1 MVKGI
6 IFDLDGTL
14 VDCMP
19 DFCEMMNLFLEKI
32 GAKNIK
38 NEVTP
43 EKVKTFIGHGA
54 REAMER
60 LLNHYDIPFT
70 DKEADELF
78 KIYMRVYN
86 TKPLDKSTLCDNV
99 FDTLVKLKK
108 EGYKMAICTNKPHKP
123 AMFVLEQLGIKDFFS
138 PILDAEA
145 TPHLKPSPEIMNIV
159 LEKMKLKKEDCIM
172 VGDSK
177 VDVDAAKSVN
187 MPVIIVSYGFAYYPV
202 QSLNADKIIDNFG
215 ELVEAVKH
223 F

>member
-6 IFDLDGTL
+6 VFDLDGTL

-32 GAKNIK
+32 GATRIES
-38 NEVTP
+38 EVTP
-43 EKVKTFIGHGA
+43 DKVKTFIGHGA
-54 REAMER
+54 RKAMEN
-60 LLNHYDIPFT
+60 LLEHYNIPFT
-70 DKEADELF
+70 EKEADELF

-99 FDTLVKLKK
+99 LETLTKLKG

-123 AMFVLEQLGIKDFFS
+123 AMFVLEQLGIKDFFF

-145 TPHLKPSPEIMNIV
+145 TPYLKPSPELMNIV
-159 LEKMKLKKEDCIM
+159 FEKMGLGRDDCIM

-177 VDVDAAKSVN
+177 VDVDAAKGVG
-187 MPVIIVSYGFAYYPV
+187 MPVVIVSYGFAYYPV
-202 QSLNADKIIDNFG
+202 ESLNADKIIDNFG
-215 ELVEAVKH
+215 ELPEAIKL

>member
-32 GAKNIK
+32 GAKDIK

-60 LLNHYDIPFT
+60 LLDHYNVPFT

-78 KIYMRVYN
+78 KIYMKVYN
-86 TKPLDKSTLCDNV
+86 TTPLDKSTLCNNV
-99 FDTLVKLKK
+99 FDTLVKLKE

-123 AMFVLEQLGIKDFFS
+123 AMFVLEQLGIKDFFF
-138 PILDAEA
+138 PILDAET
-145 TPHLKPSPEIMNIV
+145 TPYLKPSPEIMNIA
-159 LEKMKLKKEDCIM
+159 LKEMGLDKDNCIM

-177 VDVDAAKSVN
+177 VDVDAARSVG
-187 MPVIIVSYGFAYYPV
+187 MSVIIVSYGFAYYPV
-202 QSLNADKIIDNFG
+202 RSLNADRIIDNFG
-215 ELVEAVKH
+215 ELVEVVKH